1 MVRCVP
7 VKGYFA
13 ENCFF
18 YIDEETR
25 HGFVIDPGAEAQRL
39 LAIIRREGWV
49 IEAILLTHGHFDH
62 TGAVDE
68 LRDTCHIPA
77 YAYENADR
85 YLMDGE
91 MNLSSFCIGE
101 RVVKDVRPLRAGE
114 SICLQNGACRL
125 RVIHTPGH
133 TTDSVVYYSEK
144 DHVAF
149 VGDTIFRGSMID
161 IRAAIVRNLQ
171 KVLWRRYLPFPMTP
185 FSIPATRSKRPSG
198 RRKEDIVRI
207 PFRNFPPVKSTAL
220 RLAFH
225 HDL

>member
-149 VGDTIFRGSMID
+149 VGDTIFRGSIGNDRYPGGNRQELAESIMEKIFTLPD
-161 IRAAIVRNLQ
+161 DT
-171 KVLWRRYLPFPMTP
+171 VLYSGHSEQTTVGTEKRRYCSYSLP
-185 FSIPATRSKRPSG
+185 
-198 RRKEDIVRI
+198 
-207 PFRNFPPVKSTAL
+207 
-220 RLAFH
+220 
-225 HDL
+225 

>member
-1 MVRCVP
+1 MVCRVP

-25 HGFVIDPGAEAQRL
+25 HGFIIDPGAEAQRL
-39 LAIIRREGWV
+39 LAIIRQEGWV

-68 LRDTCHIPA
+68 LRDSCHIPA

-101 RVVKDVRPLRAGE
+101 RVVEDVRTLYDGE
-114 SICLQNGACRL
+114 RISLQNGACGL

-133 TTDSVVYYSEK
+133 TTDSVMYYSEK
-144 DHVAF
+144 DRIAF
-149 VGDTIFRGSMID
+149 VGDTIFRGSIGND
-161 IRAAIVRNLQ
+161 RYPGGNRQDLTESIFE
-171 KVLWRRYLPFPMTP
+171 KVFTLPDDTVLYSGHSEQTTVGTEKRRY
-185 FSIPATRSKRPSG
+185 SG
-198 RRKEDIVRI
+198 KL
-207 PFRNFPPVKSTAL
+207 FQ
-220 RLAFH
+220 
-225 HDL
+225 

>member
-18 YIDEETR
+18 YVDEVSK
-25 HGFVIDPGAEAQRL
+25 HGFVIDPGAEGQRL
-39 LAIIRREGWV
+39 LAVIRREGWI

-68 LRDTCHIPA
+68 LRDALGIPA
-77 YAYENADR
+77 YAHENADC

-101 RVVKDVRPLRAGE
+101 RVVRNVKTLHDGE
-114 SICLQNGACRL
+114 TIGLKNGACAMQ
-125 RVIHTPGH
+125 VIHTPGH

-144 DHVAF
+144 DQVAF
-149 VGDTIFRGSMID
+149 VGDTIFKGSIGNYQYPGGNRQEIIESITGKIFALPD
-161 IRAAIVRNLQ
+161 DT
-171 KVLWRRYLPFPMTP
+171 VLYSGHSEATRVKLEKSRYL
-185 FSIPATRSKRPSG
+185 
-198 RRKEDIVRI
+198 
-207 PFRNFPPVKSTAL
+207 L
-220 RLAFH
+220 
-225 HDL
+225 

>member
-13 ENCFF
+13 ENCYF

-25 HGFVIDPGAEAQRL
+25 RGLVIDPGAEAQRL

-68 LRDTCHIPA
+68 LRDALGLPV
-77 YAYENADR
+77 YAHENSDR

-91 MNLSSFCIGE
+91 MNLSSFCIGD
-101 RVVKDVRPLRAGE
+101 RVVKDVRPLRDGE
-114 SICLQNGACRL
+114 RICLQNGACRL

-133 TTDSVVYYSEK
+133 TTDSVMYYSEK
-144 DHVAF
+144 DRIAF
-149 VGDTIFRGSMID
+149 VGDTIFRGSIGNDRYPGGNRQDLTESIMEKIFTLPED
-161 IRAAIVRNLQ
+161 T
-171 KVLWRRYLPFPMTP
+171 VLYSGHSEQTTVGTEKRRYF
-185 FSIPATRSKRPSG
+185 
-198 RRKEDIVRI
+198 
-207 PFRNFPPVKSTAL
+207 
-220 RLAFH
+220 
-225 HDL
+225 

>member
-149 VGDTIFRGSMID
+149 VGDTIFRGSIGNDRYPGGNRQELAESIMEKIFTLPD
-161 IRAAIVRNLQ
+161 DT
-171 KVLWRRYLPFPMTP
+171 VLYSVHSEQTTVGTEKRRYCSYSLP
-185 FSIPATRSKRPSG
+185 
-198 RRKEDIVRI
+198 
-207 PFRNFPPVKSTAL
+207 
-220 RLAFH
+220 
-225 HDL
+225 